1 MERLPLCNGVVFEK
15 WLDVLPASKLS
26 HVSKSGRDHVD
37 QAVPSG
43 VAKNRPFHV
52 CGHDLP
58 PVHEHLAR
66 IADGG
71 LCYVER
77 IVVVLREA
85 EGNSDLVLAGRI
97 LDQLHLR

>member
-1 MERLPLCNGVVFEK
+1 MERLPLCYGMVFEK
-15 WLDVLPASKLS
+15 RLNMLPASQLS
-26 HVSKSGRDHVD
+26 HVSESRWDDVD

-43 VAKNRPFHV
+43 VAEYRPFHV

-71 LCYVER
+71 L
-77 IVVVLREA
+77 
-85 EGNSDLVLAGRI
+85 
-97 LDQLHLR
+97 